1 MKRLKLKQKRLRSK
15 EDLERRNI
23 KEKTKKEKMQ
33 TINSVKNKRKRIKSR
48 N

>member
-33 TINSVKNKRKRIKSR
+33 IINSVKNKRKRIKSR